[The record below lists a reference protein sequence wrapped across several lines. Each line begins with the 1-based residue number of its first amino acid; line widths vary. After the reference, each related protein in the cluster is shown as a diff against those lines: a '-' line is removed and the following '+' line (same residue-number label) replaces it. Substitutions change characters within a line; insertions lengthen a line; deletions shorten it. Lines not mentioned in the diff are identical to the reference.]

1 MAFTK
6 TGIAVAAPRVV
17 QLPLPM
23 DLPEP
28 KVGEEMNG
36 MVWDGKEWIEKREW
50 LLRELPKE

>member
-1 MAFTK
+1 
-6 TGIAVAAPRVV
+6 
-17 QLPLPM
+17 M